1 MVWILADDDGFDVIE
16 GGGVERVEDEVG
28 RRVDGRLAE
37 RPLVGDEAAEVERVG
52 LAQLPVQRLQPRLL
66 DEQLLQLPG
75 APGRFG
81 LGEAEVAARAGEG
94 EVGVGAATLLRRE
107 RGGAGG
113 GGGEGGGG
121 GDGGEG
127 CAGAEA
133 LGRADEEVGDGFG
146 GGGR

>member
-28 RRVDGRLAE
+28 RRVDRHLAE
-37 RPLVGDEAAEVERVG
+37 RPLLSDEAAEVERVG

-66 DEQLLQLPG
+66 HEQLLQLRG

-113 GGGEGGGG
+113 GGEGGGG
-121 GDGGEG
+121 DDGGG

-133 LGRADEEVGDGFG
+133 LGGAHEEVGDGFG